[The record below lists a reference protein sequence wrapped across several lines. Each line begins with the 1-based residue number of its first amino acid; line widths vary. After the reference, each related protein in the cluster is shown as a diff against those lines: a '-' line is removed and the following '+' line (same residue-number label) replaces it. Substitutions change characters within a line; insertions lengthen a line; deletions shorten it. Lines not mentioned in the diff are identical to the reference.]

1 MKQVQTMRTQIRIV
15 RMLLAA
21 VGLLT
26 LVLSIITIIDAITQL
41 RAWENDSL
49 SHVSLVALS
58 LGVFLAVL
66 GGCLV
71 IRGAKY
77 ESRAA

>member
-1 MKQVQTMRTQIRIV
+1 MRTQIRIV

-41 RAWENDSL
+41 RAGENDSL

-58 LGVFLAVL
+58 LGVFLAAL
-66 GGCLV
+66 GSCLV
-71 IRGAKY
+71 LRGAKY